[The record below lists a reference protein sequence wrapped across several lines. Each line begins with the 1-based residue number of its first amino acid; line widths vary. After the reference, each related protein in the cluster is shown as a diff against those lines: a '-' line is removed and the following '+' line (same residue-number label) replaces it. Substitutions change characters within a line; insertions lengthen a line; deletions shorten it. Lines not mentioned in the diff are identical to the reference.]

1 MKRQLLSVLFAIG
14 LTNAYANDDLPV
26 APTETVTEYTQMC
39 LDWAKEDDIDEQ
51 SLYQYVLDCVNDELT
66 AAGYQTVEKVDIK

>member
-1 MKRQLLSVLFAIG
+1 MKRQLLSVLFAIS
-14 LTNAYANDDLPV
+14 LTNAYASDDLPV
-26 APTETVTEYTQMC
+26 APTETVKEYTQMC